1 MYQAVI
7 CGLGSRLRGYIRVMW
22 YVGLLLA
29 VSLSGTCLARDY
41 TFTVKLARGT
51 SECFYD
57 YIHEGAF
64 LEIEYQVI
72 EGGDLDINFIVT
84 GPQDTAVVMQPHSK
98 EGLHGIDIK
107 ITGEYEICLD
117 NTFSR
122 MTDKLVFFD
131 LIIEDDSGETEE
143 PEDVVPYQLSREAV
157 GMDLSVKDIKAKLD
171 SISKKLTKVVSTQ
184 NYFQA
189 RESRHRHTVES
200 NMNRVMWWS
209 LLECSVMITVGII
222 QVFVIRSLFKT
233 NRKGART

>member
-1 MYQAVI
+1 MVFAVT
-7 CGLGSRLRGYIRVMW
+7 
-22 YVGLLLA
+22 
-29 VSLSGTCLARDY
+29 LSGTCWARDY
-41 TFTVKLARGT
+41 TFTIKLARGT

-84 GPQDTAVVMQPHSK
+84 GPEDTAVVMQPHSSD
-98 EGLHGIDIK
+98 GLHGIDVK
-107 ITGEYEICLD
+107 MTGEYEVCLD

-131 LIIEDDSGETEE
+131 LIIEDDSGETEKQ
-143 PEDVVPYQLSREAV
+143 EDIVPYQLSKEAV
-157 GMDLSVKDIKAKLD
+157 VMQMSVKDIKEKLD
-171 SISKKLTKVVSTQ
+171 SIGKKLGKVTTTQ

-209 LLECSVMITVGII
+209 LLECSVIVAVGII